1 MRDFSRHAVLP
12 MCTGWY
18 GDAAELFVDLLSHE
32 RKGYQRFLPADIK
45 YYFSSITERSMQ

>member
-18 GDAAELFVDLLSHE
+18 GDAAEEKDIGDFFLS
-32 RKGYQRFLPADIK
+32 I
-45 YYFSSITERSMQ
+45 

>member
-18 GDAAELFVDLLSHE
+18 GDATKLFMAKEKDI
-32 RKGYQRFLPADIK
+32 GDFFLPI
-45 YYFSSITERSMQ
+45 